1 MRYLRILALSC
12 CTLLCSAALFV
23 HHYFGS
29 QSATTTALHQ
39 ASDDTSLEN
48 HVPALSK
55 HEDKNELEYEYEN
68 EAFSDE
74 WNEAESISERQ
85 KYERERLADP
95 ATGQIPP
102 DIHIREREF
111 VRTLPTREDVSRQ
124 GKNGAAL
131 QSFDWSVRGPNGT
144 GGRTRALAIDVTN
157 ERVLLAGGVTGGLWR
172 SENGGETWRNITL
185 PDGAEN
191 ISCIVQDTR
200 PGKEQTW
207 YIGTGELYTAFYG
220 TGVYKSVDGG
230 RTWRGLPATSPVLSS
245 RFSQFATPWSVVIR
259 LVIDHTNR
267 NRDVVYAAVTGAV
280 MRSQDGGESWE
291 EVLGNT
297 TNSQPTNF
305 SRFTDVAISPNG
317 TLYAALSEWDF
328 TNQLGFRP
336 IQSGIWRSTTGTAW
350 TNISPTF
357 ATLGQAAVLPSG
369 VQVGRMVLATAPSD
383 DNIVYVLRDLRGSV
397 FPSGIR
403 TGLLRYTYLS
413 GNGAGASGGAWTDY
427 TSTFPQDFTSQT
439 GYCMALKV
447 KPDDALFV
455 LAGGVF
461 AYSNPYNFR
470 YRETTNLISSFA
482 TNTDIPPPPTQSW
495 ADHHDFVFLPSNP
508 NVMYAANDGGIYRT
522 ENCTATPVRYT
533 PRNGNYMTTQFYTLA
548 IDRATRGDETIIG
561 GLQDNG
567 TRMVNSVSA
576 AGRLINLGDGVH
588 CQIADGGRYYYASSQ
603 FANINR
609 FEFDARGRRINQIT
623 INPSSG
629 LFQRFFLDNPYV
641 LDPNNQK
648 MMYLA
653 GGVGLW
659 RNADVTSLNPTEL
672 QAGWGSIGTVTGTG
686 ERITALAV
694 SQRPANVVY
703 VGTSQGRV
711 YRMDDAN
718 DSKRLLRNVSG
729 NFTQNGF
736 ISCVAIDPTNA
747 DWSIVV
753 FSNYNTMSVYATTDG
768 GKSWNPVSGNLE
780 QTLTNGVG
788 GGPSVAW
795 VKIAYVGGKVWY
807 LAGTSSGLFS
817 TDRLN
822 GMNTRWIREGA
833 STIGVADV
841 RMVDVRSV
849 DGFAAVATHGRGLF
863 SAYLP
868 TQTRRFDVATPT
880 LTVGQSFPNPA
891 PRTEVTIPMFLPRST
906 RITITLWNAL
916 GQAVMRPVEADF
928 TAGEQFL
935 VLPTRNITSGVYVYQ
950 VETSDGEQA
959 RGTMVIRQ

>member
-1 MRYLRILALSC
+1 MRYLSILILSC
-12 CTLLCSAALFV
+12 CIALCGGALCVYHDFFQLADNTV
-23 HHYFGS
+23 S
-29 QSATTTALHQ
+29 QAHSKQGVMTSHARLED
-39 ASDDTSLEN
+39 ASNLNDNSEN
-48 HVPALSK
+48 AEEHK
-55 HEDKNELEYEYEN
+55 
-68 EAFSDE
+68 AFSDK
-74 WNEAESISERQ
+74 WNEEESISERQ
-85 KYERERLADP
+85 KYDLERLADP
-95 ATGQIPP
+95 STGQIPP

-111 VRTLPTREDVSRQ
+111 VRTLPTREALSR
-124 GKNGAAL
+124 GNKGNATL
-131 QSFDWSVRGPNGT
+131 QSFDWISRGPTAT
-144 GGRTRALAIDVTN
+144 GGRTRALAIDITN
-157 ERVLLAGGVTGGLWR
+157 ERVMLAGGVTGGLWR
-172 SENGGETWRNITL
+172 SDNGGESWRMVSL

-207 YIGTGELYTAFYG
+207 YLGTGELYTGFYG
-220 TGVYKSVDGG
+220 TGVYKSTDGG
-230 RTWRGLPATSPVLSS
+230 RTWNTLAATIPSLQS
-245 RFSQFATPWSVVIR
+245 RFSQFSSPWSVVIR
-259 LVIDHTNR
+259 LVIDHTSR
-267 NRDVVYAAVTGAV
+267 NRDILYAAVTGGI
-280 MRSQDGGESWE
+280 MRSQDGGATWE

-297 TNSQPTNF
+297 AFANATNF
-305 SRFTDVAISPNG
+305 ARYTDVAISPSG
-317 TLYAALSEWDF
+317 VVYAAMSEWDYS
-328 TNQLGFRP
+328 NQIRFRSDP
-336 IQSGIWRSTTGTAW
+336 SGVWRSTNGTVW
-350 TNISPTF
+350 TNISPTV
-357 ATLGQAAVLPSG
+357 ATLGQAAVLPST
-369 VQVGRMVLATAPSD
+369 VQVARLVLATVPSD
-383 DNIVYVLRDLRGSV
+383 DNQLFVLRDLRGAT
-397 FPSGIR
+397 FQNGIK

-427 TSTFPQDFTSQT
+427 TSTFPQDFTSQA

-470 YRETTNLISSFA
+470 YRETTTLISAFA
-482 TNTDIPPPPTQSW
+482 TDADIAPPSTQSW

-522 ENCTATPVRYT
+522 ENCTAIPVRYT
-533 PRNGNYMTTQFYTLA
+533 PRNNNYITTQFYTLA

-567 TRMVNSVSA
+567 TRMVNKTSSS
-576 AGRLINLGDGVH
+576 GRLINLGDGVH

-609 FEFDARGRRINQIT
+609 IEFDARGRRTNVF
-623 INPSSG
+623 PVSPASG
-629 LFQRFFLDNPYV
+629 LFQRFFLDNPYI
-641 LDPNNQK
+641 LDPNNQN

-653 GGVGLW
+653 GGAALW
-659 RNADVTSLNPTEL
+659 RNADVTRLNQTEL
-672 QAGWGSIGTVTGTG
+672 QAGWGSIGTVPGTG

-718 DSKRLLRNVSG
+718 DSKRLFRSVFSHPNAPSA
-729 NFTQNGF
+729 FA
-736 ISCVAIDPTNA
+736 SCIAIDPTNA
-747 DWSIVV
+747 DWAIAV
-753 FSNYNTMSVYATTDG
+753 FSNYNVQSLFATVDG
-768 GKSWNPVSGNLE
+768 GKNWTAIGGNLE
-780 QTLTNGVG
+780 TTLSSGVG
-788 GGPSVAW
+788 GGPSVQW

-822 GMNTRWIREGA
+822 GANTRWIREGA
-833 STIGVADV
+833 STIGLADV
-841 RMVDVRSV
+841 RMVDVRPS

-868 TQTRRFDVATPT
+868 TQTRRFDAATQA

-906 RITITLWNAL
+906 RITVTLWNAL

-935 VLPTRNITSGVYVYQ
+935 VLPTNNITSGVYVYQ
-950 VETSDGEQA
+950 VETADGEQA